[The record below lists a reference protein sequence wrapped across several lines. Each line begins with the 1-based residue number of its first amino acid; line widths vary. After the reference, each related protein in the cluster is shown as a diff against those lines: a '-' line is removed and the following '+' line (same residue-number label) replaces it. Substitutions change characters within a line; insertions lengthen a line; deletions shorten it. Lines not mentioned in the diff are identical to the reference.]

1 MFEPDFLNQNH
12 NCMPQFI
19 SQVGAAEGFFG
30 GQAAAALARGIPI
43 QWCFCTPY
51 LLLWTL
57 NAPAVT
63 NFRVSCKLT
72 HTLRPPPLIVPENR
86 ARARAHG
93 L

>member
-63 NFRVSCKLT
+63 NFRVSY
-72 HTLRPPPLIVPENR
+72 E
-86 ARARAHG
+86 
-93 L
+93 

>member
-1 MFEPDFLNQNH
+1 
-12 NCMPQFI
+12 
-19 SQVGAAEGFFG
+19 VGAAEGFFG

-63 NFRVSCKLT
+63 NFRVWY
-72 HTLRPPPLIVPENR
+72 E
-86 ARARAHG
+86 
-93 L
+93 